1 MLDMPDPWGST
12 VVIVA
17 DGKLV
22 SSNCFVTGNSDNC

>member
-1 MLDMPDPWGST
+1 MLDMPDPWDST

-22 SSNCFVTGNSDNC
+22 PSDYFVTGNSNN